1 MRDEVDL
8 SLTIPSKLL
17 GKRDREQKNCEEEK
31 KQKQKS

>member
-31 KQKQKS
+31 NKNKKS